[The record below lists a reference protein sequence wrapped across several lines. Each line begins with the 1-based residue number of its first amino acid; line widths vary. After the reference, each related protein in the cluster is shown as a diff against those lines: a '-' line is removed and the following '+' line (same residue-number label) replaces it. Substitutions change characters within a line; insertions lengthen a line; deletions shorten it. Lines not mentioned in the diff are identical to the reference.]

1 MSLSKQNE
9 DKRMAQPRVNFA
21 SSCKTTDGISS
32 VCLLKNGEAAFP
44 AMFAAIDHAALSIAL
59 EMYVVADD
67 ETGRKFRSHL
77 TNAANRGISVR
88 VLVDSWG
95 SWNLPDSFWGELRAA
110 GGIVR
115 WFHPITKGLLPFRN
129 HRKLLLIDDSIA
141 FTGGLNIADEYYGG
155 AHGQPPWRDNVLKI
169 SGPEVALLKNSFSRM
184 WRIAESPLRRL
195 IERLR
200 SVRRGG
206 RSGSNIL
213 FLESGPDNPARPVRR
228 AYRKVIVNA
237 VKSIDLAMGYFYP
250 HGRML
255 RAFKR
260 AAMRGV
266 RVRLIVPLR
275 TDVPI
280 ARWAARGLYGRLLRA
295 GVEIWEYLPS
305 MMHSKLAIADNTVI
319 AGSANLDIR
328 SGRFNYELVAI
339 VNDPGLAAQARVDFE
354 ADIARSVRI
363 TYDEWRKRP
372 FFQKVKERISY
383 CLLARVDIILSGAT
397 LRKRLRTRPRS

>member
-1 MSLSKQNE
+1 M
-9 DKRMAQPRVNFA
+9 
-21 SSCKTTDGISS
+21 GS

-44 AMFAAIDHAALSIAL
+44 EMFAAIDHAASSIAL
-59 EMYVVADD
+59 EMYVFADD
-67 ETGRKFRSHL
+67 ETGREFRRHL
-77 TNAANRGISVR
+77 TSAAKRSVSVR

-95 SWNLPDSFWGELRAA
+95 SWNLPDSFWDELRAA
-110 GGIVR
+110 GGMVR

-129 HRKLLLIDDSIA
+129 HRKLLLIDDSIV

-169 SGPEVALLKNSFSRM
+169 SGPEAARLKSSFSHM
-184 WRIAESPLRRL
+184 WRIAESPIRRL

-200 SVRRGG
+200 SVRR
-206 RSGSNIL
+206 REKNGSSIR

-228 AYRKVIVNA
+228 AYRHVIVNA

-260 AAMRGV
+260 ATMRGV
-266 RVRLIVPLR
+266 RVRLMVPLH

-305 MMHSKLAIADNTVI
+305 MMHSKLAIADDTVI

-339 VNDPGLAAQARVDFE
+339 VHDPVLAAQARDDFE
-354 ADIARSVRI
+354 ADVARSVRV
-363 TYDEWRKRP
+363 TYDEWKKRP
-372 FFQKVKERISY
+372 FFQKVKERFSY
-383 CLLARVDIILSGAT
+383 CLLARADIILSSAT
-397 LRKRLRTRPRS
+397 LRMRLRTRPRS